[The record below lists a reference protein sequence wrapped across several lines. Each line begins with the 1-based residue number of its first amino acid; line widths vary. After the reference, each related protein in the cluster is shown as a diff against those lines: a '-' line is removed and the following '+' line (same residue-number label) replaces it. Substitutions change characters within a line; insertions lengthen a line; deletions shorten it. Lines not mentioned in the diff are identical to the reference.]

1 MTKLMQNVTIALG
14 AEGNILLQWS
24 APTDMTVRAM
34 WPSIWENKAQGAA
47 SKWNGTL
54 SMQLQEHAEHEV
66 VFKKLDGM
74 AMQIIGRMTTVKVN
88 NNMGVT
94 FVHAPSIGDSPASA
108 SGS

>member
-1 MTKLMQNVTIALG
+1 
-14 AEGNILLQWS
+14 
-24 APTDMTVRAM
+24 
-34 WPSIWENKAQGAA
+34 
-47 SKWNGTL
+47 
-54 SMQLQEHAEHEV
+54 MQLQEHAEHEV

-94 FVHAPSIGDSPASA
+94 YVHALSIGDSPASA